1 MTTSTTKQTVIDH
14 ILKDKFYEDVLKKY
28 LAKEAERNE
37 FRQELWLI
45 LLEMPESKLIGY
57 FDQNCLKYVYIGIIN
72 NQIKSSTSPWHKKF
86 RNHVL
91 EYYGNLSEPDESFD
105 VINKK
110 VLDESKLKYIE
121 STLLKLEK
129 KDPRLK
135 RDITIFRMHF
145 EEGLSYRKIAAKT
158 RISVVS
164 IWKYVNNVIFLL
176 QKDINKIDLNNDIL
190 FN

>member
-1 MTTSTTKQTVIDH
+1 MLTTKQDVVDH
-14 ILKDKFYEDVLKKY
+14 ILKDKFYEDVLLKY
-28 LAKEAERNE
+28 LSNKNERNE

-45 LLEMPESKLIGY
+45 LLEMPEHKLIGY
-57 FDQNCLKYVYIGIIN
+57 YNQKCLKYVYIGIIN

-86 RNHVL
+86 RNRVL
-91 EYYGNLSEPDESFD
+91 EYNGNLSEPDESFSS
-105 VINKK
+105 ISKK

-121 STLLKLEK
+121 STLILLEK
-129 KDPRLK
+129 RDPRLK
-135 RDITIFRMHF
+135 RDITVFRMHF

>member
-57 FDQNCLKYVYIGIIN
+57 FNQNCLKYVYIGIIN

-91 EYYGNLSEPDESFD
+91 EYNGNLSEPDESYD

-121 STLLKLEK
+121 STLLMLEK

-176 QKDINKIDLNNDIL
+176 QKDINKIDLTNDIL

>member
-1 MTTSTTKQTVIDH
+1 MLTTKQDVVTH
-14 ILKDKFYEDVLKKY
+14 ILNDKFYEDVLRKY
-28 LAKEAERNE
+28 LVNPEERNE

-57 FDQNCLKYVYIGIIN
+57 FNQNCLKYVYIGIIN

-91 EYYGNLSEPDESFD
+91 EYNGNLSEPDESID
-105 VINKK
+105 IINKK
-110 VLDESKLKYIE
+110 TLDESRLKYINE
-121 STLLKLEK
+121 TLIQLEK

-135 RDITIFRMHF
+135 RDITIFKMHF

-176 QKDINKIDLNNDIL
+176 QKDINKIDYNHDIL

>member
-1 MTTSTTKQTVIDH
+1 MLTTKQDVVDH
-14 ILKDKFYEDVLKKY
+14 ILADKFYEDVLRKY
-28 LAKEAERNE
+28 LGNPEERNE

-45 LLEMPESKLIGY
+45 LLEMPEDKLIAY
-57 FDQNCLKYVYIGIIN
+57 YNQKCLKYVYIGIIN
-72 NQIKSSTSPWHKKF
+72 NQIKSSTSTWHKKF
-86 RNHVL
+86 RNRVL
-91 EYYGNLSEPDESFD
+91 EYNGNLNEPDESID
-105 VINKK
+105 IIKNKT
-110 VLDESKLKYIE
+110 LDETRLKYIND
-121 STLLKLEK
+121 TLILLEK

-135 RDITIFRMHF
+135 RDITVFRMHF

>member
-1 MTTSTTKQTVIDH
+1 MTTTKQTVIDH

-57 FDQNCLKYVYIGIIN
+57 FNQNCLKYVYIGIIN

-91 EYYGNLSEPDESFD
+91 EYNGNLSEPDESYD

-121 STLLKLEK
+121 STLLMLEK